1 MVNILGN
8 SFSLPSWLVIVGFY
22 LAWVAM
28 LLFVK
33 KVGFLIF
40 RRFASRTKTNL
51 DDIFFESANLPI
63 YLLILGSG
71 GFAVVKF
78 LPEPAAEAFFK
89 GFLPLFKAVA
99 ILAAIL
105 FINKFFI
112 GLMKEYASRVE
123 ILRDTAGIVH
133 GIIRAVVFGLG
144 ALILLDSFGVSI
156 TPIIASLGISSL
168 AIALALQPTLENLF
182 AGIQLVMDKP
192 IQVGHFI
199 KLESGEEGYVERIGW
214 RTTWIRLPPNNVIIL
229 QNKNLG
235 NSKILNYYYPDQE
248 TAVPIDL
255 GVHYESDLEK
265 VEKVTLEVARQVL
278 REIPVGVA
286 DFEPGLLYHT
296 LGDFSIHFTVVL
308 RVREVTKS
316 GLLRHE
322 FLKRIH
328 KRYAKEGIVIPYPV
342 QAVNYTQEKMDPA
355 LAKKD

>member
-1 MVNILGN
+1 MTNILG
-8 SFSLPSWLVIVGFY
+8 SGISLPSGIVIAGVY
-22 LAWVAM
+22 LAWIFAF
-28 LLFVK
+28 LFLK
-33 KVGFLIF
+33 RMGFLAF
-40 RRFASRTKTNL
+40 HRFAARTKTHL
-51 DDIFFESANLPI
+51 DDIFVESVNLPFL
-63 YLLILGSG
+63 LLILGGG
-71 GFAVVKF
+71 GFAVAKF
-78 LPEPAAEAFFK
+78 LPGPIAAEFMK

-99 ILAAIL
+99 IVASIL
-105 FINKFFI
+105 FVNKFFL
-112 GLMKEYASRVE
+112 GLLKEYASRME
-123 ILRDTAGIVH
+123 ILRDTAGIVQ

-144 ALILLDSFGVSI
+144 ALVLLDSFGVSI

-214 RTTWIRLPPNNVIIL
+214 RTTWIRVPQNNVIIL

-248 TAVPIDL
+248 TTVPIDL

-265 VEKVTLEVARQVL
+265 VEKVTLEVARQFL
-278 REIPVGVA
+278 REVPEGVA
-286 DFEPGLLYHT
+286 DFEPALRYHT
-296 LGDFSIHFTVVL
+296 FGDFSINFTVVL

-342 QAVNYTQEKMDPA
+342 QAVNYTQEKPDPD
-355 LAKKD
+355 LAKRD